1 VTGLRGRQQR
11 GTALNL
17 FQRYV
22 LTRLFCLSGGRDSGL
37 LGGMDGSTLYSEYSL
52 LFPNRPS
59 ITYEKALNDLTNLT
73 KGNNSLL
80 GALPMVGR
88 EKLQKLPIFR
98 LLQLSFFIKRPNV
111 LTIRTGDLTP
121 RERFDLIGPF
131 LAVHCY
137 KVHEDSGGV
146 FRIVRLPR

>member
-1 VTGLRGRQQR
+1 ASSPWPTPTSRPPARRLPARGAKNPKFPSIGLDAAILAPISFVRRGESLHFSRPRVPDAAVWAVPRVTGLRGRQQR

-22 LTRLFCLSGGRDSGL
+22 LTRLFCLSGGRDSSLVGGL
-37 LGGMDGSTLYSEYSL
+37 DGSTLRSEYSL

-80 GALPMVGR
+80 GALPMV
-88 EKLQKLPIFR
+88 
-98 LLQLSFFIKRPNV
+98 
-111 LTIRTGDLTP
+111 
-121 RERFDLIGPF
+121 
-131 LAVHCY
+131 
-137 KVHEDSGGV
+137 
-146 FRIVRLPR
+146 